1 MAIPKQVFQICIG
14 FNSTKNYILMN
25 KIESFMQVNPNCEF
39 NLITCFEQL
48 DEFIRS
54 QCSVTAQQAYA
65 QIKESYSKLEFCK
78 YLILYE
84 HGGVYMDASVDFIS
98 LELDPILLAED
109 CGIIIRSPEENVYSN
124 TFMAFSPNH
133 PILERTIG
141 LMIKYIKNGTFSESL
156 DYIIGH
162 DETKNVSGISAFS
175 KAVKIEHFNAYNKN
189 MFWKSVKSDEVL
201 KFTNRASPY
210 RLFGSWAAFIESGK

>member
-1 MAIPKQVFQICIG
+1 MTIPKQVFQICIG

-25 KIESFMQVNPNCEF
+25 KIESFMQLNPNCEF
-39 NLITCFEQL
+39 NLITSFDQL
-48 DEFIRS
+48 DEFIIS

-65 QIKESYSKLEFCK
+65 QIKESYSKIEFCK

-84 HGGVYMDASVDFIS
+84 HGGVYLDASVDFIS
-98 LELDPILLAED
+98 LELDPILCTED
-109 CGIIIRSPEENVYSN
+109 RGIVIRSPEENVYSN
-124 TFMAFSPNH
+124 TFMAFCPNH

-156 DYIIGH
+156 DYTIGDDH
-162 DETKNVSGISAFS
+162 SKSESAISAFS
-175 KAVKIEHFNAYNKN
+175 KAVKIEHFNVYNKN
-189 MFWKSVKSDEVL
+189 LIWNYVKEDEVL

-210 RLFGSWAAFIESGK
+210 RLFGSWTKFIESGK

>member
-84 HGGVYMDASVDFIS
+84 HGGVYMDASVDFIK

-109 CGIIIRSPEENVYSN
+109 RGIVIRSPEENVYSN

-156 DYIIGH
+156 DYIIG
-162 DETKNVSGISAFS
+162 DDDAKNVSGISAFS
-175 KAVKIEHFNAYNKN
+175 KAVKIEHFNVYNKN
-189 MFWKSVKSDEVL
+189 LVWNSVKNDDVL
-201 KFTNRASPY
+201 TFTNRASPY
-210 RLFGSWAAFIESGK
+210 RLFGSWTKFIESGK

>member
-14 FNSTKNYILMN
+14 FNTNKNYILMN
-25 KIESFMQVNPNCEF
+25 KIESFIQLNPNCEF
-39 NLITCFEQL
+39 HLITGFEQL

-54 QCSVTAQQAYA
+54 QCSVEAQQAYS
-65 QIKESYSKLEFCK
+65 QIKESLSKLEFCK

-84 HGGVYMDASVDFIS
+84 HGGVYMDASVDFIK
-98 LELDPILLAED
+98 LELDPILCSED
-109 CGIIIRSPEENVYSN
+109 RGIIIRSSEENVYSN

-141 LMIKYIKNGTFSESL
+141 LMIKYIKNGTFSECL
-156 DYIIGH
+156 DYIIGE
-162 DETKNVSGISAFS
+162 DEPKNESAISTFS
-175 KAVKIEHFNAYNKN
+175 KAVKIEHFNVYNRN
-189 MFWKSVKSDEVL
+189 LIWKYVKPDNVL

-210 RLFGSWAAFIESGK
+210 RLFGSWAAFIESG